1 MSFPSADEVAAFLL
15 HLRLTGI
22 QRLVTEARPELTELT
37 VVAGL
42 PLALTI
48 ELPAS
53 PAGYHNRVVL
63 ASARGG
69 YMPHWLIVGSRTY
82 DLVQSAWDFETAD
95 SQLRDALLA
104 IYDACIA
111 KSEIATPWR
120 WAEASQS
127 TVVSV
132 ADGLTKGGLDVEGVV
147 SSNRLMP
154 DKFDGAG
161 KPHRIPT
168 NFGDAL
174 RIKMSWGLGTLA
186 RKATL
191 GWVFDANDHLV
202 TRRIDFARYV
212 TGTISP
218 SPGFTTDDV
227 NGGAAGDL
235 IEPRGENGVGRE
247 AVRVA
252 GEVGEDG
259 LGDFLRELGRAWRFR
274 DHISFFLATG
284 HLGVEWYRRAR
295 YHKSRIFPWGYFV
308 PGPQTE
314 QPEEVGEGRF
324 RFCFAGQLVRRKGP
338 DILVRAAEALSS
350 REWTL
355 DVIGD
360 GPLAGQ
366 MKRAE
371 ERLGRRHV
379 RCLGVLPHKKTLNQI
394 GQADMLILPSRW
406 DGWGAVINEALELA
420 RTFSTE
426 DSVKFINGMLDGIRK
441 KLG

>member
-22 QRLVTEARPELTELT
+22 LRLVTEARPELTELT

-48 ELPAS
+48 DLPAS

-104 IYDACIA
+104 TYDACLA
-111 KSEIATPWR
+111 KSEVATPWR
-120 WAEASQS
+120 WAEPSQS

-132 ADGLTKGGLDVEGVV
+132 ADGLAKGGLDVEGVV
-147 SSNRLMP
+147 SCNRLMP

-168 NFGDAL
+168 DFGDAL
-174 RIKMSWGLGTLA
+174 RIKVSWGLGTLA

-212 TGTISP
+212 TGTVSP
-218 SPGFTTDDV
+218 SPGFTTDDADLLV
-227 NGGAAGDL
+227 QAVTRAVDEAEWAPGEGRVPDSEISYGTHPLDAA
-235 IEPRGENGVGRE
+235 
-247 AVRVA
+247 AA
-252 GEVGEDG
+252 WW
-259 LGDFLRELGRAWRFR
+259 LRELGYPGVEAHAGHELGVCGPLYVVTTGKRCGLAAVKAAFADAALERKPLVMFAAGGYTRDASAWANKASVALYGI
-274 DHISFFLATG
+274 DSQSLGIHAVSALATE
-284 HLGVEWYRRAR
+284 H
-295 YHKSRIFPWGYFV
+295 V
-308 PGPQTE
+308 PH
-314 QPEEVGEGRF
+314 
-324 RFCFAGQLVRRKGP
+324 
-338 DILVRAAEALSS
+338 
-350 REWTL
+350 
-355 DVIGD
+355 VI
-360 GPLAGQ
+360 
-366 MKRAE
+366 
-371 ERLGRRHV
+371 
-379 RCLGVLPHKKTLNQI
+379 
-394 GQADMLILPSRW
+394 
-406 DGWGAVINEALELA
+406 
-420 RTFSTE
+420 
-426 DSVKFINGMLDGIRK
+426 
-441 KLG
+441 

>member
-1 MSFPSADEVAAFLL
+1 MSFPTADEIALFSL
-15 HLRLTGI
+15 HLRLTRI
-22 QRLVTEARPELTELT
+22 QKLVTEARPELTELT

-69 YMPHWLIVGSRTY
+69 YMPHWLIVGSRTN
-82 DLVQSAWDFETAD
+82 DLLQSAWEFETTEI
-95 SQLRDALLA
+95 QLRDALLA
-104 IYDACIA
+104 TYDACIA

-120 WAEASQS
+120 WAESSQS

-132 ADGLTKGGLDVEGVV
+132 ADGLARVGLDVEGVV

-218 SPGFTTDDV
+218 SPGFTTDD
-227 NGGAAGDL
+227 ADL
-235 IEPRGENGVGRE
+235 LVQ
-247 AVRVA
+247 AVTRA
-252 GEVGEDG
+252 VGEAQWAPGEGRVPDSEISSSAHP
-259 LGDFLRELGRAWRFR
+259 LDSAAAWWLRELGYPAVGADAGHQLGVCGPLFVVTTRKRCGLSALKAAFADAALERKPLVMFSAGGYTRDASAWANKASVALYGIDSRTLG
-274 DHISFFLATG
+274 IYAVSALATE
-284 HLGVEWYRRAR
+284 HM
-295 YHKSRIFPWGYFV
+295 
-308 PGPQTE
+308 PQ
-314 QPEEVGEGRF
+314 
-324 RFCFAGQLVRRKGP
+324 
-338 DILVRAAEALSS
+338 
-350 REWTL
+350 
-355 DVIGD
+355 VI
-360 GPLAGQ
+360 
-366 MKRAE
+366 
-371 ERLGRRHV
+371 
-379 RCLGVLPHKKTLNQI
+379 
-394 GQADMLILPSRW
+394 
-406 DGWGAVINEALELA
+406 
-420 RTFSTE
+420 
-426 DSVKFINGMLDGIRK
+426 
-441 KLG
+441 